1 VLTRRLE
8 WGIALC
14 AILSGAV
21 FIVVGITRPV
31 WLDEANSVLIAK
43 AGFSGIVD
51 GLSRDNNF
59 PLYYFVLSV
68 WMRIFGDSEVALR
81 SLSAIFYLGGCA
93 AVFALARRLTGESRR
108 GWYAALFYGASPL
121 AVRQAQ
127 NIRMYALLGMLCGLS
142 LWCWLRVIRDGDKS
156 RGAWICLVGVDL
168 LGMLTHA
175 WFAFALAGQLVAT
188 VIFERRRLARFVL
201 AVATAAVP
209 WALLWG
215 VVFWRQLHNG
225 APNWMPP
232 LKPALVMIALA
243 EFYGPLGA
251 LILFATAAF
260 LAASNGFAKYRY
272 SAPLLVTFAVS
283 VAAPLCVSLVK
294 PIYWPGR
301 YLIIAL
307 PPLAAVLGAVL
318 PARRRPATAIAA
330 FLLMATQ
337 VAAQIEHRDDVLDA
351 FLPPGQSD
359 RTTAQFLL
367 AHASQGDVVVFT
379 SLTRAAAD
387 YYFRR
392 AKARPRFREVSFPA
406 DTATHL
412 GWTDHIV
419 TQTRREALD
428 TESSILAAQLREVA
442 RTGGTVWVYDG
453 PGDVRSILLQRME
466 ATMSV
471 HREHHLEGPYHK
483 RVLEFGATP

>member
-1 VLTRRLE
+1 VLF
-8 WGIALC
+8 
-14 AILSGAV
+14 IL
-21 FIVVGITRPV
+21 VGITRPV

-43 AGFSGIVD
+43 AGFTGIVD

-68 WMRIFGDSEVALR
+68 WMRVFGDSEVALR

-93 AVFALARRLTGESRR
+93 ATFVLARQLTGESRR
-108 GWYAALFYGASPL
+108 GWYAALLYGVSPL

-142 LWCWLRVIRDGDKS
+142 LWCWLRMIRERDES
-156 RGAWICLVGVDL
+156 RGAWIWLVVVDL

-188 VIFERRRLARFVL
+188 VVFERRRLARFVL
-201 AVATAAVP
+201 AVGTAAVP
-209 WALLWG
+209 WVLLWG

-225 APNWMPP
+225 ATNWMPP

-243 EFYGPLGA
+243 EFYGPLGG
-251 LILFATAAF
+251 LILFAMAAF
-260 LAASNGFAKYRY
+260 FAASSGFAKYRF

-283 VAAPLCVSLVK
+283 VAAPLSVSLVK

-307 PPLAAVLGAVL
+307 PPLATVLGVVL
-318 PARRRPATAIAA
+318 STRGRPVAAIAA
-330 FLLMATQ
+330 LLLMGTQ

-367 AHASQGDVVVFT
+367 THASQGDAVVFT

-387 YYFRR
+387 YYFQR
-392 AKARPRFREVSFPA
+392 AGARLRFREVSFPA

-412 GWTDHIV
+412 GWTDGTV

-428 TESSILAAQLREVA
+428 TESAILVAQLREVA
-442 RTGGTVWVYDG
+442 RAGGTVWVYDG
-453 PGDVRSILLQRME
+453 PGEVRSILLKRMA
-466 ATMSV
+466 ATMRV
-471 HREHHLEGPYHK
+471 RREHRLEGPYHQ
-483 RVLEFGATP
+483 RILEFGATP